1 MTENYNEEVI
11 WSFKE
16 FLEIHEE
23 QMPSNKARVASV
35 VSDICIEME
44 KPMFS
49 EAC

>member
-1 MTENYNEEVI
+1 MNEEVS

-23 QMPSNKARVASV
+23 QMPFNEVRAASL
-35 VSDICIEME
+35 VSDICIELE
-44 KPMFS
+44 KPVFS